1 VKINQQQLPIEI
13 HKLAAIDIG
22 SNAVRLLFTNV
33 VVTNGK
39 TEYKKSA
46 LIRMPVRL
54 GEEAF
59 RDHQISER
67 NIERLI
73 RLMMAYKHLM
83 LVNEVEAY
91 RACAT
96 SAMRE
101 AHNRENI
108 VKRVLDETGIEIE
121 IIDGKEEANIIYSNQ
136 ITEAVDSTKPHL
148 YMDVGGGS
156 TELSLFVDKKVKRS
170 RSFDIG
176 TIRLLNK
183 QVSKEKW
190 NTLEAWVKEI
200 KKDYGSVDIIGS
212 GGNINKIN
220 KMINR
225 KDQVIIKPSQLQTLF
240 KKMSQ
245 MSYEER
251 IAELGLN
258 LDRADVIV
266 PAGEL
271 FLAVTGWVGAK
282 NIIVPT
288 IGVSDGIVKKL
299 YKDIKKNK
307 SENLEKIKRLK

>member
-1 VKINQQQLPIEI
+1 MKINPKSSLEI

-33 VVTNGK
+33 VVNNGK

-54 GEEAF
+54 GEDAF
-59 RDHQISER
+59 TSHVISNR
-67 NIERLI
+67 NVERLV

-101 AHNRENI
+101 AHNGEEI
-108 VKRVLDETGIEIE
+108 VKKVLEETGIEIE
-121 IIDGKEEANIIYSNQ
+121 IIDGKEEAKIIYSNQ
-136 ITEAVDSTKPHL
+136 ITDSVDTTKPYL

-156 TELSLFVDKKVKRS
+156 TELSLFIDKKVKRS

-183 QVSKEKW
+183 QVPREKW
-190 NTLEAWVKEI
+190 NILEAWVNEI
-200 KKDYGSVDIIGS
+200 RTEFGSVDIIGS

-225 KDQVIIKPSQLQTLF
+225 KDQVVIKPSQLKALF

-245 MSYEER
+245 LSYEQR

-258 LDRADVIV
+258 LDRADVII

-271 FLAVTGWVGAK
+271 FLSVSGWIGAK

-288 IGVSDGIVKKL
+288 IGVSDGIIKKL

-307 SENLEKIKRLK
+307 GDNLEKIKRLI

>member
-1 VKINQQQLPIEI
+1 MKINPKSSLEI

-33 VVTNGK
+33 VVNNGK

-54 GEEAF
+54 GEDAF
-59 RDHQISER
+59 TSHVISDR
-67 NIERLI
+67 NVERLV

-101 AHNRENI
+101 AHNGEEI
-108 VKRVLDETGIEIE
+108 VKRVLEETGIEIE
-121 IIDGKEEANIIYSNQ
+121 IIDGKEEAKIIYSNQ
-136 ITEAVDSTKPHL
+136 ITDSVDTTKPYL

-156 TELSLFVDKKVKRS
+156 TELSLFIDKKVKRS

-183 QVSKEKW
+183 QVPREKW
-190 NTLEAWVKEI
+190 NILEAWVNEI
-200 KKDYGSVDIIGS
+200 RTEFGSVDIIGS

-225 KDQVIIKPSQLQTLF
+225 KDQVVIKPSQLKALF

-245 MSYEER
+245 LSYEQR

-258 LDRADVIV
+258 LDRADVII

-271 FLAVTGWVGAK
+271 FLSVSGWIGAK

-288 IGVSDGIVKKL
+288 IGVSDGIIKKL

-307 SENLEKIKRLK
+307 GDNLEKIKRLI

>member
-1 VKINQQQLPIEI
+1 MKINPKSSLEI

-33 VVTNGK
+33 VVNNGK

-54 GEEAF
+54 GEDAF
-59 RDHQISER
+59 TSHVISNR
-67 NIERLI
+67 NVERLV

-101 AHNRENI
+101 AHNGEEI
-108 VKRVLDETGIEIE
+108 VKKVLEETGIEIE
-121 IIDGKEEANIIYSNQ
+121 IIDGKEEAKIIYSNQ
-136 ITEAVDSTKPHL
+136 ITDSVDTTKPYL

-156 TELSLFVDKKVKRS
+156 TELSLFIDKKVKRS

-183 QVSKEKW
+183 QVPREKW
-190 NTLEAWVKEI
+190 NILEAWVNEI
-200 KKDYGSVDIIGS
+200 RTEFGSVDIIGS

-225 KDQVIIKPSQLQTLF
+225 KDQVVIKPSQLKALF

-245 MSYEER
+245 LSYEQR

-258 LDRADVIV
+258 LDRADVII

-271 FLAVTGWVGAK
+271 FLSVSGWIGAK

-288 IGVSDGIVKKL
+288 IGVSDGIIKKL
-299 YKDIKKNK
+299 YKEIKKNK
-307 SENLEKIKRLK
+307 GDNLEKIKRLI

>member
-1 VKINQQQLPIEI
+1 
-13 HKLAAIDIG
+13 
-22 SNAVRLLFTNV
+22 
-33 VVTNGK
+33 
-39 TEYKKSA
+39 
-46 LIRMPVRL
+46 MPVRL
-54 GEEAF
+54 GEDAF
-59 RDHQISER
+59 TSHVISDR
-67 NIERLI
+67 NVERLV

-101 AHNRENI
+101 AHNGEEI
-108 VKRVLDETGIEIE
+108 VKRVLEETGIEIE
-121 IIDGKEEANIIYSNQ
+121 IIDGKEEAKIIYSNQ
-136 ITEAVDSTKPHL
+136 ITDSVDTTKPYL

-156 TELSLFVDKKVKRS
+156 TELSLFINKKVKRS

-183 QVSKEKW
+183 QVPREKW
-190 NTLEAWVKEI
+190 NMLEAWVNEI
-200 KKDYGSVDIIGS
+200 RAEFGSVDIIGS

-225 KDQVIIKPSQLQTLF
+225 KDQVIIKPSQLKALF

-245 MSYEER
+245 LSYEQR

-258 LDRADVIV
+258 LDRADVII

-271 FLAVTGWVGAK
+271 FLSVSGWIGAK

-288 IGVSDGIVKKL
+288 IGVSDGIIKKL
-299 YKDIKKNK
+299 YKEIKKNK
-307 SENLEKIKRLK
+307 GDNLEKIKRLI

>member
-1 VKINQQQLPIEI
+1 VKINPKSSLEI

-33 VVTNGK
+33 VVNNGK

-54 GEEAF
+54 GEDAF
-59 RDHQISER
+59 TSHVISDR
-67 NIERLI
+67 NVERLV

-101 AHNRENI
+101 AHNGEEI
-108 VKRVLDETGIEIE
+108 VKKVLEETGIEIE
-121 IIDGKEEANIIYSNQ
+121 IIDGKEEAKIIYSNQ
-136 ITEAVDSTKPHL
+136 ITDSVDTTKPYL

-156 TELSLFVDKKVKRS
+156 TELSLFIDKKVKRS

-183 QVSKEKW
+183 QVPREKW
-190 NTLEAWVKEI
+190 NILEAWVNEI
-200 KKDYGSVDIIGS
+200 RTEFGSVDIIGS

-225 KDQVIIKPSQLQTLF
+225 KDQVVIKPSQLKALF

-245 MSYEER
+245 LSYEQR

-258 LDRADVIV
+258 LDRADVII

-271 FLAVTGWVGAK
+271 FLSVSGWIGAK

-288 IGVSDGIVKKL
+288 IGVSDGIIKKL
-299 YKDIKKNK
+299 YKEIKKNK
-307 SENLEKIKRLK
+307 GDNLEKIKRLI

>member
-1 VKINQQQLPIEI
+1 MKINQQLPLEI

-33 VVTNGK
+33 FQTNGK

-59 RDHQISER
+59 RDHQISKR
-67 NIERLI
+67 NVERLVS
-73 RLMMAYKHLM
+73 LMMAYKHLM

-101 AHNRENI
+101 AHNREEI

-136 ITEAVDSTKPHL
+136 ITETVDSTKPYL

-156 TELSLFVDKKVKRS
+156 TELSLFVDKKMKRS

-190 NTLEAWVKEI
+190 STLEAWVKEI
-200 KKDYGSVDIIGS
+200 KKDYGNVDIIGS

-225 KDQVIIKPSQLQTLF
+225 KDQVLIKPSQLQTLF

-271 FLAVTGWVGAK
+271 FLAVTGWIGAK

-307 SENLEKIKRLK
+307 GENLEKIKRLK

>member
-1 VKINQQQLPIEI
+1 VKINPKSSLEI

-33 VVTNGK
+33 VVNNGK

-54 GEEAF
+54 GEDAF
-59 RDHQISER
+59 TSHVISDR
-67 NIERLI
+67 NVERLV

-101 AHNRENI
+101 AHNGEEI
-108 VKRVLDETGIEIE
+108 VKKVLEETGIEIE
-121 IIDGKEEANIIYSNQ
+121 IIDGKEEAKIIYSNQ
-136 ITEAVDSTKPHL
+136 ITDSVDTTKPYL

-156 TELSLFVDKKVKRS
+156 TELSLFIDKKVKRS

-183 QVSKEKW
+183 QVPREKW
-190 NTLEAWVKEI
+190 NILEAWVNEI
-200 KKDYGSVDIIGS
+200 RTEFGSVDIIGS

-225 KDQVIIKPSQLQTLF
+225 KDQVVIKPSQLKALF

-245 MSYEER
+245 LSYEQR

-258 LDRADVIV
+258 LDRADVII

-271 FLAVTGWVGAK
+271 FLSVSGWIGAK

-288 IGVSDGIVKKL
+288 IGVSDGIIKKL

-307 SENLEKIKRLK
+307 GDNLEKIKRLI

>member
-1 VKINQQQLPIEI
+1 MKINPKSSLEI

-33 VVTNGK
+33 VVNNGK

-54 GEEAF
+54 GEDAF
-59 RDHQISER
+59 TSHVISDK
-67 NIERLI
+67 NVERLV

-101 AHNRENI
+101 AHNGEEI
-108 VKRVLDETGIEIE
+108 VKKVLEETGIEIE
-121 IIDGKEEANIIYSNQ
+121 IIDGKEEAKIIYSNQ
-136 ITEAVDSTKPHL
+136 ITDSVDTTKPYL

-156 TELSLFVDKKVKRS
+156 TELSLFIDKKVKRS

-183 QVSKEKW
+183 QVPREKW
-190 NTLEAWVKEI
+190 NILEAWVNEI
-200 KKDYGSVDIIGS
+200 RTEFGSVDIIGS

-225 KDQVIIKPSQLQTLF
+225 KDQVVIKPSQLKALF

-245 MSYEER
+245 LSYEQR

-258 LDRADVIV
+258 LDRADVII

-271 FLAVTGWVGAK
+271 FLSVSGWIGAK

-288 IGVSDGIVKKL
+288 IGVSDGIIKKL
-299 YKDIKKNK
+299 YKEIKKNK
-307 SENLEKIKRLK
+307 GDNLEKIKRLI

>member
-1 VKINQQQLPIEI
+1 MKINPKSSLEI

-33 VVTNGK
+33 VVNNGK

-54 GEEAF
+54 GEDAF
-59 RDHQISER
+59 TSHVISDR
-67 NIERLI
+67 NVERLV

-101 AHNRENI
+101 AHNGEEI
-108 VKRVLDETGIEIE
+108 VKKVLEETGIEIE
-121 IIDGKEEANIIYSNQ
+121 IIDGKEEAKIIYSNQ
-136 ITEAVDSTKPHL
+136 ITDSVDTTKPYL

-156 TELSLFVDKKVKRS
+156 TELSLFIDKKVKRS

-183 QVSKEKW
+183 QVPREKW
-190 NTLEAWVKEI
+190 NILEAWVNEI
-200 KKDYGSVDIIGS
+200 RTEFGSVDIIGS

-225 KDQVIIKPSQLQTLF
+225 KDQVVIKPSQLKALF
-240 KKMSQ
+240 KKISQ
-245 MSYEER
+245 LSYEQR

-258 LDRADVIV
+258 LDRADVII

-271 FLAVTGWVGAK
+271 FLSVSGWIGAK

-288 IGVSDGIVKKL
+288 IGVSDGIIKKL
-299 YKDIKKNK
+299 YKEIKKNK
-307 SENLEKIKRLK
+307 GDNLEKIKRLI

>member
-1 VKINQQQLPIEI
+1 MKINPKSSLEI

-33 VVTNGK
+33 VVNNGK

-54 GEEAF
+54 GEDAF
-59 RDHQISER
+59 TSHVISDR
-67 NIERLI
+67 NVERLV

-101 AHNRENI
+101 AHNGEEI
-108 VKRVLDETGIEIE
+108 VKKVLEETGIEIE
-121 IIDGKEEANIIYSNQ
+121 IIDGKEEAKIIYSNQ
-136 ITEAVDSTKPHL
+136 ITDSVDTTKPYL

-156 TELSLFVDKKVKRS
+156 TELSLFIDKKVKRS

-183 QVSKEKW
+183 QVPREKW
-190 NTLEAWVKEI
+190 NILEAWVNEI
-200 KKDYGSVDIIGS
+200 RTEFGSVDIIGS

-225 KDQVIIKPSQLQTLF
+225 KDQVVIKPSQLKALF

-245 MSYEER
+245 LSYEQR

-258 LDRADVIV
+258 LDRADVII

-271 FLAVTGWVGAK
+271 FLSVSGWIGAK

-288 IGVSDGIVKKL
+288 IGVSDGIIKKL
-299 YKDIKKNK
+299 YKEIKKNK
-307 SENLEKIKRLK
+307 GDNLEKIKRLI

>member
-1 VKINQQQLPIEI
+1 MKINPKSSLEI

-33 VVTNGK
+33 VVNNGK

-54 GEEAF
+54 GEDAF
-59 RDHQISER
+59 TSHVISDR
-67 NIERLI
+67 NVERLV

-101 AHNRENI
+101 AHNGEEI
-108 VKRVLDETGIEIE
+108 VKRVLEETGIEIE
-121 IIDGKEEANIIYSNQ
+121 IIDGKEEAKIIYSNQ
-136 ITEAVDSTKPHL
+136 ITDSVDTTKPYL

-156 TELSLFVDKKVKRS
+156 TELSLFINKKVKRS

-183 QVSKEKW
+183 QVPREKW
-190 NTLEAWVKEI
+190 NMLEAWVNEI
-200 KKDYGSVDIIGS
+200 RAEFGSVDIIGS

-225 KDQVIIKPSQLQTLF
+225 KDQVIIKPSQLKALF

-245 MSYEER
+245 LSYEQR

-258 LDRADVIV
+258 LDRADVII

-271 FLAVTGWVGAK
+271 FLSVSGWIGAK

-288 IGVSDGIVKKL
+288 IGVSDGIIKKL
-299 YKDIKKNK
+299 YKEIKKNK
-307 SENLEKIKRLK
+307 GDNLEKIKRLI